1 MGDMNATCNATGAR
15 PAAQISWRHNDREI
29 LSSWQRTSSS
39 PGTEDVTTYS
49 TEASLIV
56 QPREN
61 NGTISCIVSGVP
73 AGTKHLVMHY
83 TLTGLEVLNDYSDQR
98 SIEIGIAVAA
108 LAVILLCGIL
118 VIIFRSGKLKW
129 RPTNEEKTTSLQPTD
144 VDERRHLGFD
154 RKLPQPPV
162 SELPNTAVVNS
173 ESSSYQTLPCEEH
186 MYYFTIKT
194 MATHNRVF
202 QAKDMCLIINLTKGL
217 IYDRWMG
224 TISVSKTDKKCVV
237 ITAVNESATQR
248 ADIHWDLFV
257 KRVLELPHNIHL
269 VKVEGICI
277 EEEKLLLIQEHL
289 SCESLSAFLSD
300 VEQQDYSLTTKYELH
315 LQQRLTFAR
324 FILEGLQV
332 LHSYGFLHPGLSTH
346 KVLITDGGNCKLY
359 DFCLSKDAFN
369 TIKAK
374 KLNITCNLNVSAPE
388 SYLRKEYDQK
398 SDVWSMAVV
407 IWELIT

>member
-1 MGDMNATCNATGAR
+1 MNATCNATGAR
-15 PAAQISWRHNDREI
+15 PAAQISWRHNDREV
-29 LSSWQRTSSS
+29 LSNWQRTSSS
-39 PGTEDVTTYS
+39 RGTEDVTTYS
-49 TEASLIV
+49 TEAALTV
-56 QPREN
+56 QTRED
-61 NGTISCIVSGVP
+61 NGTISCIVSG
-73 AGTKHLVMHY
+73 
-83 TLTGLEVLNDYSDQR
+83 LEVLNDYKDQR
-98 SIEIGIAVAA
+98 SIAIGIAVTA
-108 LAVILLCGIL
+108 LAVILLGGIL
-118 VIIFRSGKLKW
+118 VIIFRS
-129 RPTNEEKTTSLQPTD
+129 
-144 VDERRHLGFD
+144 GFD

-162 SELPNTAVVNS
+162 SELPNAAVVNS

-186 MYYFTIKT
+186 MYYSTIKT

-257 KRVLELPHNIHL
+257 KRVLELPHNMHL

-277 EEEKLLLIQEHL
+277 EEEKLFLIQEHL
-289 SCESLSAFLSD
+289 SCEPLSSFLSN

-315 LQQRLTFAR
+315 LKQRLTFAR
-324 FILEGLQV
+324 FILEGINI
-332 LHSYGFLHPGLSTH
+332 LHSNG
-346 KVLITDGGNCKLY
+346 
-359 DFCLSKDAFN
+359 
-369 TIKAK
+369 
-374 KLNITCNLNVSAPE
+374 ITCNLNVSAPE

-407 IWELIT
+407 IWELITENSVFRSRF